1 MVANQRFLGSKEAH
15 PTPNSSL
22 VIHRYDRYTMTRFLY
37 AFWTA
42 VLGTVL
48 LVPLSYGQNTGRLAG
63 TVVEANTQ
71 EALPGANVTVP
82 GTNYGTSTNADGN
95 FRITG
100 LEAGQY
106 DVRVSFIGYRNRT
119 RSVTIRAGETTTV
132 NVSLQKSQIAA
143 EEVVVTGSK
152 QSEKVL
158 EAPVQVES
166 VTAADLETSGGGT
179 FLSSLSNLKG
189 VDFARVGINGQSV
202 SMRGFNNN
210 FNTRLLQLKD
220 GRLAQ
225 LPGTGLPQG
234 NFLPSSELDVKRM
247 EVVVGPASALY
258 GPDAHTGV
266 VNVITKTPW
275 DESGIAVD
283 VRGGQEDL
291 IDINGRVA
299 GTVNDKFGWKVNG
312 QFMSATDYKPPTGG
326 PNATASD
333 STHFFGPAGVF
344 NESDLVED
352 YDVESIRTEGSLYYR
367 FADDW
372 QAEFTA
378 GFSENDNFGVTN
390 NGRNRIKDW
399 QVQFQSLKISS
410 NHWFAQATRTSN
422 SAGDTY
428 QINNVAAGAEA
439 IFADALSN
447 GASPN
452 QARQTA
458 LDQLPAL
465 REANKFV
472 DEAVLWDTEI
482 QYSNSFGVGSG
493 TLDFVTGGQFRR
505 FLPDSEGT
513 FLADA
518 SGQDIDE
525 TEGGG
530 YLQLDYRPTDDLRF
544 NAAARVDGNSN
555 HDTQFSPKAA
565 VVYTVAS
572 NHNVRFTFNRAF
584 KSPTVLN
591 NELFISAAGLGP
603 VFRGNGGNGF
613 TIRDGPTTNANVVR
627 EVDPLDPE
635 EVNTIEVGYKG
646 VFQDRLAVNL
656 TAYNSWYD
664 NFISPL
670 TQVANPV
677 GGTFGFEDGQ
687 LTPPEVDQP
696 NGFLW
701 TYFNFGSATVRGLDF
716 GAEFAVSEKLTLS
729 GNFSLIE
736 LSDFDRGNANQDLL
750 LNVPETKV
758 KGSVTVRDVGLE
770 NYFVS
775 FSSRWKS
782 SYEFRSGF
790 WDSEKFYDDG
800 EVPSRFT
807 ANLTAGYTVPQTGV
821 KLKASVT
828 NLFDAGTPD
837 VLGAP
842 ETGRLFWVS
851 ATYKFQGLNF

>member
-1 MVANQRFLGSKEAH
+1 MTRLIHVYFGLILLGGLLGGIEVANAQSQGA
-15 PTPNSSL
+15 
-22 VIHRYDRYTMTRFLY
+22 I
-37 AFWTA
+37 
-42 VLGTVL
+42 
-48 LVPLSYGQNTGRLAG
+48 AG
-63 TVVEANTQ
+63 TVRDAGTG
-71 EALPGANVTVP
+71 EALPGANVVVV
-82 GTNYGTSTNADGN
+82 GTTYGTSTGADGT
-95 FRITG
+95 FRIPNLETG
-100 LEAGQY
+100 RY
-106 DVRVSFIGYRNRT
+106 DVRVSFVGYRSRT
-119 RSVTIRAGETTTV
+119 RSVTIRDGETTTL
-132 NVSLQKSQIAA
+132 NVSLQQSQIAA
-143 EEVVVTGSK
+143 EEVVVTGSRR
-152 QSEKVL
+152 SEKVL
-158 EAPVQVES
+158 EAPVQVET

-179 FLSSLSNLKG
+179 FLSSLANLKG
-189 VDFARVGINGQSV
+189 VDFSRVGINGQSI

-234 NFLPSSELDVKRM
+234 NFLPSSELDVKRI

-275 DESGIAVD
+275 DESGVALD

-291 IDINGRVA
+291 LDLNGRVA

-312 QFMSATDYKPPTGG
+312 QYMTATDYKPPSGG
-326 PNATASD
+326 PNASAAD
-333 STHFFGPAGVF
+333 STHFFGPLGVF
-344 NESDLVED
+344 NETDLVED

-367 FADDW
+367 FADTW
-372 QAEFTA
+372 QAEFSA

-399 QVQFQSLKISS
+399 QVQFQSLEISS

-439 IFADALSN
+439 IFGEALEN
-447 GASPN
+447 GVSPS
-452 QARQTA
+452 QARQQA

-465 REANKFV
+465 RDANTFV
-472 DEAVLWDTEI
+472 DEAVLWDSEI
-482 QYSNSFGVGSG
+482 QYSNSFDVGLG

-518 SGQDIDE
+518 NNEDIDE

-544 NAAARVDGNSN
+544 NTAARVDGNSE
-555 HDTQFSPKAA
+555 HEAQFSPKAA
-565 VVYTVAS
+565 VVYTVAPS
-572 NHNVRFTFNRAF
+572 HNVRFTFNRAF
-584 KSPTVLN
+584 KSPTILN

-603 VFRGNGGNGF
+603 VFRGNSDDGF

-635 EVNTIEVGYKG
+635 EVNTIEIGYKG

-670 TQVANPV
+670 TNVANPAA
-677 GGTFGFEDGQ
+677 GTFGFEDGQ
-687 LTPPEVDQP
+687 LTPPEADQP

-701 TYFNFGSATVRGLDF
+701 TYFNFGSATVRGFDF
-716 GAEFAVSEKLTLS
+716 GTQFAASEKLSLT
-729 GNFSLIE
+729 GNVSVID
-736 LSDFDRGNANQDLL
+736 LSDFDQGNANQDLL
-750 LNVPETKV
+750 LNVPEV
-758 KGSVTVRDVGLE
+758 KFKWGVTVRDVGLD
-770 NYFVS
+770 NSFVS
-775 FSSRWKS
+775 AKGRWKS

-790 WDSEKFYDDG
+790 WDSQKFYDDG
-800 EVPSRFT
+800 EVPSRVT
-807 ANLTAGYTVPQTGV
+807 ANLTAGYTIPQTGV

-828 NLFDAGTPD
+828 NLFNADTPD

-842 ETGRLFWVS
+842 ETERLFWVS

>member
-1 MVANQRFLGSKEAH
+1 
-15 PTPNSSL
+15 
-22 VIHRYDRYTMTRFLY
+22 MTRFPHACL
-37 AFWTA
+37 AFMLLGGLLGGVEVAGAQSQGA
-42 VLGTVL
+42 VDGTIRDAE
-48 LVPLSYGQNTGRLAG
+48 TGE
-63 TVVEANTQ
+63 T
-71 EALPGANVTVP
+71 LPGANVVVAGRT
-82 GTNYGTSTNADGN
+82 YGTSTGSDGT
-95 FRITG
+95 FRISN
-100 LEAGQY
+100 LEPGGY
-106 DVRVSFIGYRNRT
+106 EIRVSFVGYKREM
-119 RSVTIRAGETTTV
+119 RSVTVRAGETTTL
-132 NVSLQKSQIAA
+132 NVSLQQSQVAA
-143 EEVVVTGSK
+143 EEVVVTGSR

-158 EAPVQVES
+158 EAPAQVEN

-189 VDFARVGINGQSV
+189 VDFARVGINGQAI

-234 NFLPSSELDVKRM
+234 NFLPSSELDVKNI

-275 DESGIAVD
+275 DESGIALD

-291 IDINGRVA
+291 IDLNGRVA

-326 PNATASD
+326 PNASAPD
-333 STHFFGPAGVF
+333 STHFFGPVGEF
-344 NESDLVED
+344 NEIDLVED

-367 FADDW
+367 FLDGW

-390 NGRNRIKDW
+390 NGRNRIEDW

-410 NHWFAQATRTSN
+410 PHWFAQATRTSN

-428 QINNVAAGAEA
+428 QINGVAADADS
-439 IFADALSN
+439 IFGSALEN
-447 GASPN
+447 GASPS
-452 QARQTA
+452 QARQQA
-458 LDQLPAL
+458 LDQLPTL
-465 REANKFV
+465 REDNKFV
-472 DEAVLWDTEI
+472 DEAVLWDSEI
-482 QYSNSFGVGSG
+482 QYNNSFEVGAG
-493 TLDFVTGGQFRR
+493 RVDFVTGGQFRR

-518 SGQDIDE
+518 NNEDIDA

-544 NAAARVDGNSN
+544 NAAARVDGNSEY
-555 HDTQFSPKAA
+555 DTQFSPKAA
-565 VVYTVAS
+565 VVYTVAPT
-572 NHNVRFTFNRAF
+572 HNVRFTFNRAF
-584 KSPTVLN
+584 KSPTILN
-591 NELFISAAGLGP
+591 NDLFISAAGLGP

-635 EVNTIEVGYKG
+635 EVNTIELGYKG

-670 TQVANPV
+670 TNVANPV
-677 GGTFGFEDGQ
+677 AGTFGFEDAQ
-687 LTPPEVDQP
+687 LVPPERQP

-701 TYFNFGSATVRGLDF
+701 TYFNFGSATVRGLDV
-716 GAEFAVSEKLTLS
+716 GAEFAASEKLTLS
-729 GNFSLIE
+729 GNFSLID
-736 LSDFDRGNANQDLL
+736 LSDFDQGNANQDLL

-758 KGSVTVRDVGLE
+758 KGSVTVRDVGVD

-790 WDSEKFYDDG
+790 WDSNKFYDDG
-800 EVPSRFT
+800 EIPSRFT
-807 ANLTAGYTVPQTGV
+807 ASLTAGYTVPQTGV

-828 NLFDAGTPD
+828 NLFDSGTPD

-842 ETGRLFWVS
+842 ETDRLFWVS
-851 ATYKFQGLNF
+851 ATYKLQGLDF

>member
-1 MVANQRFLGSKEAH
+1 
-15 PTPNSSL
+15 
-22 VIHRYDRYTMTRFLY
+22 MTRFLS
-37 AFWTA
+37 AFWTV

-48 LVPLSYGQNTGRLAG
+48 LVPLSYGQDTGRLAG
-63 TVVEANTQ
+63 TVTDANTQ
-71 EALPGANVTVP
+71 EALPGANVTVV
-82 GTNYGTSTNADGN
+82 GTNFGTSTNPDGD

-100 LEAGQY
+100 LEAREY
-106 DVRVSFIGYRNRT
+106 DVRVSFVGYRSRT
-119 RSVTIRAGETTTV
+119 RSVTVRAGETTTL
-132 NVSLQKSQIAA
+132 NVALEAGQVMA
-143 EEVVVTGSK
+143 EEVVVTGSR

-158 EAPVQVES
+158 DAPVQVET

-179 FLSSLSNLKG
+179 FLSSLANLKG
-189 VDFARVGINGQSV
+189 VDFSRVGINGQAI

-234 NFLPSSELDVKRM
+234 NFLPSSELDVKTI

-275 DESGIAVD
+275 DESGIALD

-291 IDINGRVA
+291 LDLNGRVA

-312 QFMSATDYKPPTGG
+312 QYMTATDYKPPTGG
-326 PNATASD
+326 PNASAAD
-333 STHFFGPAGVF
+333 STHFFGPLGVF
-344 NESDLVED
+344 NENDLVED

-367 FADDW
+367 FADTW
-372 QAEFTA
+372 QAEFSA

-399 QVQFQSLKISS
+399 QVQFQSLEISS

-439 IFADALSN
+439 IFGEALQN
-447 GASPN
+447 GASPS
-452 QARQTA
+452 QARQAA
-458 LDQLPAL
+458 LDELPAL
-465 REANKFV
+465 RESNKFV
-472 DEAVLWDTEI
+472 DEAVLWDSEI
-482 QYSNSFGVGSG
+482 QYSNSFNVGLG
-493 TLDFVTGGQFRR
+493 TLDFVTGGQFRK
-505 FLPDSEGT
+505 FLPDSDGT

-518 SGQDIDE
+518 NNEDIDE

-530 YLQLDYRPTDDLRF
+530 YLQLDYRPTNDLRF
-544 NAAARVDGNSN
+544 NAAARVDGNSE
-555 HDTQFSPKAA
+555 HEAQFSPKAA
-565 VVYTVAS
+565 VVYTVAPS
-572 NHNVRFTFNRAF
+572 HNVRFTFNRAF
-584 KSPTVLN
+584 KSPTILN
-591 NELFISAAGLGP
+591 NELFISAAGAPIFLG
-603 VFRGNGGNGF
+603 NSDDGF
-613 TIRDGPTTNANVVR
+613 TVRDFSNGQVGEVVR

-646 VFQDRLAVNL
+646 VFGDRLAVNA

-670 TQVANPV
+670 TSVADPTGLITGAPSGTVAFSDGSPV
-677 GGTFGFEDGQ
+677 AEGTPLEGT
-687 LTPPEVDQP
+687 LS
-696 NGFLW
+696 

-716 GAEFAVSEKLTLS
+716 GTQFAASEKLSLT
-729 GNFSLIE
+729 GNVSVID
-736 LSDFDRGNANQDLL
+736 LSDFDQGNANQDLL
-750 LNVPETKV
+750 LNVPEV
-758 KGSVTVRDVGLE
+758 KFKWGVTVRDVGLD
-770 NYFVS
+770 NSFVS
-775 FSSRWKS
+775 AKGRWKS

-790 WDSEKFYDDG
+790 WDSQKFYDDG
-800 EVPSRFT
+800 EVPSRVT
-807 ANLTAGYTVPQTGV
+807 ANLTAGYTIPQTGV

-828 NLFDAGTPD
+828 NLFNADTPD

-842 ETGRLFWVS
+842 ETERLFWVS

>member
-1 MVANQRFLGSKEAH
+1 
-15 PTPNSSL
+15 
-22 VIHRYDRYTMTRFLY
+22 MTRLLY
-37 AFWTA
+37 ACFGFILVGGLLGGLEVA
-42 VLGTVL
+42 SAQSQGEIAGTVL
-48 LVPLSYGQNTGRLAG
+48 D
-63 TVVEANTQ
+63 ANTQ
-71 EALPGANVTVP
+71 EALPGANVTVL
-82 GTNYGTSTNADGN
+82 GTNYGTSTDADGN
-95 FRITG
+95 FRISG
-100 LEAGQY
+100 LETGRY
-106 DVRVSFIGYRNRT
+106 DVQVSFVGYRSRT
-119 RSVTIRAGETTTV
+119 RSVTVRAGEPTTL
-132 NVSLQKSQIAA
+132 NIRLQQGQVAA
-143 EEVVVTGSK
+143 EELVVTGSR

-158 EAPVQVES
+158 ESPVQVET

-234 NFLPSSELDVKRM
+234 NFLPSSELDVKTI

-266 VNVITKTPW
+266 VNLITKTPW
-275 DESGIAVD
+275 DESGVALD

-291 IDINGRVA
+291 IDLNGRVA

-312 QFMSATDYKPPTGG
+312 QFMSATDYRPPTGG
-326 PNATASD
+326 PNASAAD
-333 STHFFGPAGVF
+333 STHFFGPLGEF
-344 NESDLVED
+344 NEIDLVED

-367 FADDW
+367 FADGW

-410 NHWFAQATRTSN
+410 EHWFAQATRTAN

-439 IFADALSN
+439 IFGEALQN
-447 GASPN
+447 GASPS
-452 QARQTA
+452 QARQQA

-465 REANKFV
+465 REANTFV
-472 DEAVLWDTEI
+472 DEAVLWDSEI
-482 QYSNSFGVGSG
+482 QYSNSFRVGTG

-518 SGQDIDE
+518 NNEDIDE

-544 NAAARVDGNSN
+544 NAAARVDGNSE

-565 VVYTVAS
+565 VVYTVAPT
-572 NHNVRFTFNRAF
+572 HNVRFSFNRAF
-584 KSPTVLN
+584 KSPTTLN
-591 NELFISAAGLGP
+591 NELFITAANLGP

-613 TIRDGPTTNANVVR
+613 TIRDGPTTDANVVR
-627 EVDPLDPE
+627 DVDPLDPE
-635 EVNTIEVGYKG
+635 EVNTIELGYKG
-646 VFQDRLAVNL
+646 VFQERLAVNL
-656 TAYNSWYD
+656 TAYNSWYE

-670 TQVANPV
+670 TNVANPAAA
-677 GGTFGFEDGQ
+677 GTFAFEDGQ
-687 LTPPEVDQP
+687 LTPPEADQP

-701 TYFNFGSATVRGLDF
+701 TYFNFGSATVRGLDV
-716 GAEFAVSEKLTLS
+716 GAEFFASEKLTLS
-729 GNFSLIE
+729 GNFSLID
-736 LSDFDRGNANQDLL
+736 LSDFDQGNANQDLL

-758 KGSVTVRDVGLE
+758 KGSVTVRDVGVD
-770 NYFVS
+770 NYFIS

-807 ANLTAGYTVPQTGV
+807 ASLTAGYTVPQTGV

-828 NLFDAGTPD
+828 NLFDEDTPD
-837 VLGAP
+837 TLGAP

-851 ATYKFQGLNF
+851 ATYKFQGLDF